1 MKEYLSDARLTCT
14 DCAGEP
20 LTTQQR
26 TDIIVIGGYAGYAL
40 DSVFNL
46 FKAYFD
52 GVGMNELKRAAGA
65 ASGFFGFLGPLV
77 AVTGLWLSSTDPDM
91 LFFEQQFGV
100 SFPAAS

>member
-1 MKEYLSDARLTCT
+1 MKEDLSDAPLKCT
-14 DCAGEP
+14 GCAGHP

-26 TDIIVIGGYAGYAL
+26 TDVIVIGGYAGYAL

-52 GVGMNELKRAAGA
+52 SVGMQELKRAAGA

-91 LFFEQQFGV
+91 LFFEQEFGV
-100 SFPAAS
+100 RFTAAS